1 MMISPK
7 TYASGCK
14 GMSYAELRAVR
25 DGLLADI
32 LEYERALGRAPE
44 GELPSL
50 PEGIVEMCPSPD
62 VVYQMQLE
70 YLGMLCELLSRQFN
84 REFEQFDGSDEFE

>member
-1 MMISPK
+1 MMISPE

-14 GMSYAELRAVR
+14 GMSYAELRAER
-25 DGLLADI
+25 DGLLTDI
-32 LEYERALGRAPE
+32 LEYERALDRAPE

-70 YLGMLCELLSRQFN
+70 YLGKLCELLSRQFN